1 MPVDLQSQSLAGTDP
16 EVLRHSWSRCQQE
29 YGLCPDKRAHE
40 TVVLREAVP
49 QSIDRLG
56 AIFPLCQSQAQA
68 LFKKLNSSHLA
79 VILSDH
85 QGVIVDFA
93 MGDSYETAFR
103 QAGLRRGADW
113 REIYEGTNGIGTA
126 LKARRPVTVCQQQH
140 YLKTHAALTCSGA
153 PIFSPQGDIAA
164 VLDVSQLG
172 QGDAARRTHIHN
184 MVATSAGLVSRNLFL
199 SAYASHLL
207 LAIHP
212 DGSRLGSL
220 QEGVIAISGDGI
232 ILACDAQACHL
243 FRHTGPQTLVGAH
256 FEQVFAMRLD
266 YFQQKM
272 SEHLS
277 PLPPMQPL
285 IYQGQNYMAR
295 VIQPLSSEIGIRG
308 QRPAPSLDKGDRR
321 SLSALPFHKKAL
333 NEARLFSLSD
343 LVGQDQILQDKIE
356 KAHRLNH
363 HDVPIVFGGET
374 GVGKSVMAAALHR
387 MGPRASGP
395 FIEINCG
402 AFPESLLEGELY
414 GYLPGA
420 FTGARKGGY
429 QGRLQQAHKGTLF
442 LDEIGDMPLSAQ
454 TRLLHV
460 LESRTVTPLGGEK
473 PIHLDIQVMCGTH
486 HSLADLCQKGAF
498 RSDLY
503 FRLCGFQIML
513 PALRDRRDLAHIIQ
527 IIYPN
532 LILDD
537 PRCFAPCAVTALI
550 GYHWPGNMREL
561 RTILKM
567 AQILAE
573 GRPIQQADL
582 IFSTLG
588 QTPDQ
593 TPDQTPGQTIVERR
607 EILNHTPFVN
617 QLSAAERISRADLVA
632 ALTQHHWQ
640 ITKTAAFLKLS
651 RHTIYR
657 KMKAYKITKP
667 S

>member
-1 MPVDLQSQSLAGTDP
+1 MPVDLQSQSLAGTDL

-56 AIFPLCQSQAQA
+56 AIFPLCQSQTHA
-68 LFKKLNSSHLA
+68 LFTKLNRSHLA

-113 REIYEGTNGIGTA
+113 QEIYEGTNGIGTA
-126 LKARRPVTVCQQQH
+126 LKAGRPVTVCQQQH

-153 PIFSPQGDIAA
+153 PIFTPQGDIAA
-164 VLDVSQLG
+164 ILDVSQLG
-172 QGDAARRTHIHN
+172 QGDAASLTHIHN

-207 LAIHP
+207 VAIHP

-232 ILACDAQACHL
+232 ILACDSQACHL
-243 FRHTGPQTLVGAH
+243 FQQFGSQKLVGAD

-266 YFQQKM
+266 HFQRKM
-272 SEHLS
+272 ADQMS

-285 IYQGQNYMAR
+285 TYQGQTYMAR
-295 VIQPLSSEIGIRG
+295 VIQPLSSEIGMGR
-308 QRPAPSLDKGDRR
+308 QRASAILGKSNHR
-321 SLSALPFHKKAL
+321 SLSEEPSRQKITNLPDL
-333 NEARLFSLSD
+333 LDLSA
-343 LVGQDQILQDKIE
+343 LVGQDLTLKDKIE
-356 KAHRLNH
+356 KAHRLNC
-363 HDVPIVFGGET
+363 HDIPIVFGGET

-387 MGPRASGP
+387 AGPRAKGP

-460 LESRTVTPLGGEK
+460 LESRTVMPLGGEK
-473 PIHLDIQVMCGTH
+473 PIQLDIQIMCGTH

-503 FRLCGFQIML
+503 FRLCGFQVIL
-513 PALRDRRDLAHIIQ
+513 PALRDRQDLAHIIQ
-527 IIYPN
+527 TIDPD

-537 PRCFAPCAVTALI
+537 PRCFAPCAAAALI

-573 GRPIQQADL
+573 GRPIQQTDL
-582 IFSTLG
+582 VFSTLDHSG
-588 QTPDQ
+588 ADTEDIS
-593 TPDQTPGQTIVERR
+593 DRI
-607 EILNHTPFVN
+607 PFVN
-617 QLSAAERISRADLVA
+617 QLSVSDRIDRADLVA

-640 ITKTAAFLKLS
+640 ITKTADFLKLS